1 MVGKMTVTGLERVK
15 RGLQTADPEIPF
27 GRSLRDISQEKFIPI
42 LLQNIIRD
50 GLVGTGED
58 DGPGP
63 SMSTREAWDIDR
75 QGQLSYSIEPIGAVA
90 PRVRYHEFGTGVITP
105 TSGEFLKFNNEKGEE
120 IFVRSVD
127 GVPPK
132 HFIRS
137 SVDRL
142 EQSNQINRTVA
153 DDIEDYFD
161 LLLG

>member
-27 GRSLRDISQEKFIPI
+27 GRSLRDISQEKFIPL

-75 QGQLSYSIEPIGAVA
+75 AVA